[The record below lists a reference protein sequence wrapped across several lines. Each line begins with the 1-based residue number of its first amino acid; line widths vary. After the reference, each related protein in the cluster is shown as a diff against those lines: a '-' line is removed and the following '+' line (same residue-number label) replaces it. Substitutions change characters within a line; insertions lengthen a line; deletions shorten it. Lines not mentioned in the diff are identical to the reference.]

1 MSHSHYFKNWPF
13 SEAVDA
19 RVYSTLAISEG
30 RAPILQIFHCSD
42 GAWQFMAGPGADAS
56 AGSHAGSGA
65 GNGGGSGVAAVKGND
80 AATLVCLGCLAES
93 NPEIL
98 GFATLPVG
106 WCAFR
111 ESTEIK
117 WQLVEFDER

>member
-42 GAWQFMAGPGADAS
+42 GTWQFMAG
-56 AGSHAGSGA
+56 SGA
-65 GNGGGSGVAAVKGND
+65 GASTGSGSDNGGGRSVAAGMAND
-80 AATLVCLGCLAES
+80 AATQVCLGCLAES

>member
-1 MSHSHYFKNWPF
+1 
-13 SEAVDA
+13 
-19 RVYSTLAISEG
+19 
-30 RAPILQIFHCSD
+30 
-42 GAWQFMAGPGADAS
+42 MA
-56 AGSHAGSGA
+56 
-65 GNGGGSGVAAVKGND
+65 ND
-80 AATLVCLGCLAES
+80 AATQVCLGCLAES